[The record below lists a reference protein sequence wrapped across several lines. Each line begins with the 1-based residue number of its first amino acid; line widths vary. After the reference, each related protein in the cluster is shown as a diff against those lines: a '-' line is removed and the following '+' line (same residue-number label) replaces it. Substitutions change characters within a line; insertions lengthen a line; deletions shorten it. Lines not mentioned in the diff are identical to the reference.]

1 RPSRLWMRRTVPC
14 RWRGRSHPHR
24 DSHKPISLVRHRTS
38 FPARQQWRAVFV
50 VATSGLSTPRF
61 LQLKWYARTA
71 YGGFVFCI
79 RNVTI
84 PPLESCAA
92 AGQRVRKAEGLE
104 SRLVRLRL
112 LGASIG
118 WRNSWPNRHRMCN
131 WALRFRTGFRP
142 FSFSH
147 QTSNSSITLV
157 RPASPQVRGNPLPE
171 SLVTLLGE
179 SGHTAGGRN
188 LLSVTTW

>member
-1 RPSRLWMRRTVPC
+1 MRRTVPC
-14 RWRGRSHPHR
+14 RLRGHSQPQC
-24 DSHKPISLVRHRTS
+24 DSHKPIWLVRHRTS
-38 FPARQQWRAVFV
+38 FPARQQWRAVFDCSGCRA
-50 VATSGLSTPRF
+50 VATPRF

-84 PPLESCAA
+84 PALGSTAA
-92 AGQRVRKAEGLE
+92 ARQRARKAEGLE

-147 QTSNSSITLV
+147 QTFNSSITLV

-171 SLVTLLGE
+171 SLVTLLRE
-179 SGHTAGGRN
+179 SGHTADGRN
-188 LLSVTTW
+188 VLSVTTW